1 MERALRFAFPSYC
14 DPVPTLWLRLQL
26 KQKSMGSILNWVYHT
41 PISQTIRIR
50 GFFVPILF
58 LHFLSSMFVVVS
70 ISKVDLRLMGIAYKR
85 KPVSELLE
93 EFLPWTWWSFAI
105 AAISGLLMF
114 IAKAPS
120 FYNNVSFE
128 MMILFIG
135 CAGVNMWVFQTFT
148 YRSIAK
154 WDSNG
159 PTAFAAK
166 VAGGLSLVFWLAA
179 AAFGF
184 SIGFFISP
192 FR

>member
-1 MERALRFAFPSYC
+1 MTETVLHWIY
-14 DPVPTLWLRLQL
+14 DLPV
-26 KQKSMGSILNWVYHT
+26 
-41 PISQTIRIR
+41 SQIIRIR
-50 GFFVPILF
+50 GFFAPILF

-70 ISKVDLRLMGIAYKR
+70 ISKIDLRLMGIAYKR

-105 AAISGLLMF
+105 AAISGLLLF
-114 IAKAPS
+114 TAKAPS
-120 FYNNVSFE
+120 FYNNVSFR

-159 PTAFAAK
+159 PTVFAAK

-179 AAFGF
+179 WAFGI
-184 SIGFFISP
+184 SIGYFIPP